1 MQKPDPKSELKSE
14 LKSAFKPEVESLVPG
29 QTFDRRRFVQTA
41 LGSAFAAAAL
51 PVTAQTI
58 KTDFTGLTAG
68 EVTIPSGGFSMPAYR
83 AQPEGKKNLPVVLVI
98 SEIFGVHEH
107 IADICR
113 RFAKQ
118 GYLAIAPE
126 LFARQGDP
134 QSFGTIQELQA
145 NLISKVPDAQVMGDL
160 DAATAWAGAHG
171 GDLNRLGITGFCWG
185 GRITWL
191 YTAHSKRI
199 KAGVAW
205 YGQLVG
211 EPTPLKPRS
220 AVEVVNQLNAPV
232 LGLYGGKDTG
242 ITQERV
248 AKMKAAL
255 AESSN
260 RNARASTFVVYP
272 EAGHAFHADYRPSYV
287 EAAAKDGWQRCLAW
301 FGDHL
306 KA

>member
-1 MQKPDPKSELKSE
+1 ML
-14 LKSAFKPEVESLVPG
+14 KPEVESLLPS
-29 QTFDRRRFVQTA
+29 QSFDRRAFVKTA

-51 PVTAQTI
+51 PVMAQAI

-68 EVTIPSGGFSMPAYR
+68 EVTIPSGGFNMPAYC
-83 AQPEGKKNLPVVLVI
+83 AQPEGKTNLPVVLVV

-113 RFAKQ
+113 RFAKL

-134 QSFGTIQELQA
+134 SSFGTIQELQA
-145 NLISKVPDAQVMGDL
+145 KLISKVPDEQVMGDL
-160 DAATAWAGAHG
+160 DAAVAWAKGNG
-171 GDLNRLGITGFCWG
+171 GNTSRLAITGFCWG

-191 YTAHSKRI
+191 YAAHSQQI

-211 EPTPLKPRS
+211 EPTPIKPRNPIDL
-220 AVEVVNQLNAPV
+220 AGQLKVPV

-242 ITQERV
+242 ITQEQV
-248 AKMKAAL
+248 EKMRAAL
-255 AESSN
+255 AASN
-260 RNARASTFVVYP
+260 DPFAKASTFVVYP
-272 EAGHAFHADYRPSYV
+272 ESGHAFNADNRPSYR
-287 EAAAKDGWQRCLAW
+287 EADAKDGWQRCLAW
-301 FGDHL
+301 L
-306 KA
+306 KQHGV